1 MVTYLEAKYLK
12 SNIFYDLKILE
23 RFVQILKK
31 LKKKHFIKNIKISL
45 DALYTNIKSLILHG
59 VVQ

>member
-31 LKKKHFIKNIKISL
+31 FKKKHFIKNIKISL